1 MREMTPAG
9 LTKRHHHPAASPTLQ
24 HRTRGAA
31 PGLFIAP
38 SPIHSG
44 ANGVTEVE
52 RRVASSRIAS
62 LISRPACMSA
72 PGGSRHKPK
81 KGDFSFCRVTCKLGF
96 ERVRQWR

>member
-9 LTKRHHHPAASPTLQ
+9 LTKRHHHPAASPTRQ

-52 RRVASSRIAS
+52 RGVASPRNAS
-62 LISRPACMSA
+62 LTSRQAVPTNVCRYKKRQGQISVLHPRLPPESG
-72 PGGSRHKPK
+72 P
-81 KGDFSFCRVTCKLGF
+81 TQLI
-96 ERVRQWR
+96 